1 MNSLLRRTVL
11 LSLTAF
17 VSVFAIA
24 TWLLTRPLPEIPT
37 PPVDE
42 AQDITTDDLMEYQ
55 RPVYKR
61 LAEVSIRSVSP
72 EADEVYRLILLPTF
86 DKPVVVRIAKR
97 GDRVQLT
104 KKIFDGVGG
113 YGLDKMG
120 KLAVDE
126 SRDIAPED
134 FTQLRALLTE
144 AEFWELPVRN
154 PDDEAVNDGALWF
167 VDGRDHGVTRSV
179 VRIIPNPRL
188 LGACRFML
196 RIAELE
202 PDYTGY
208 WSSGS

>member
-1 MNSLLRRTVL
+1 
-11 LSLTAF
+11 
-17 VSVFAIA
+17 
-24 TWLLTRPLPEIPT
+24 
-37 PPVDE
+37 
-42 AQDITTDDLMEYQ
+42 
-55 RPVYKR
+55 
-61 LAEVSIRSVSP
+61 
-72 EADEVYRLILLPTF
+72 
-86 DKPVVVRIAKR
+86 VVVRIAKR